1 METIIFCKSCVKHL
15 IKKHIAHDL
24 KCTSC
29 TVFMMFSLITR
40 CFFNVILSRF
50 HCYLKSIGFIH
61 FFIMSDEEDFK
72 KENLTNIARGQMIP
86 EEWGILFADGDQ
98 DIPYNNIDALQVRGQ
113 RSLIDTQQ
121 LRSLID
127 THTTNEREI

>member
-1 METIIFCKSCVKHL
+1 
-15 IKKHIAHDL
+15 
-24 KCTSC
+24 
-29 TVFMMFSLITR
+29 
-40 CFFNVILSRF
+40 
-50 HCYLKSIGFIH
+50 
-61 FFIMSDEEDFK
+61 MSDEEDFK

-113 RSLIDTQQ
+113 RSLIDKQQ

>member
-1 METIIFCKSCVKHL
+1 
-15 IKKHIAHDL
+15 
-24 KCTSC
+24 
-29 TVFMMFSLITR
+29 MMFPLYTR
-40 CFFNVILSRF
+40 CFIDITLSSF
-50 HCYLKSIGFIH
+50 HFHVKSIGFIH

-113 RSLIDTQQ
+113 RSLIDTQT
-121 LRSLID
+121 

>member
-1 METIIFCKSCVKHL
+1 
-15 IKKHIAHDL
+15 
-24 KCTSC
+24 
-29 TVFMMFSLITR
+29 MMFPLYTR
-40 CFFNVILSRF
+40 CFIDITLSSF
-50 HCYLKSIGFIH
+50 HFHVKNIGFIH